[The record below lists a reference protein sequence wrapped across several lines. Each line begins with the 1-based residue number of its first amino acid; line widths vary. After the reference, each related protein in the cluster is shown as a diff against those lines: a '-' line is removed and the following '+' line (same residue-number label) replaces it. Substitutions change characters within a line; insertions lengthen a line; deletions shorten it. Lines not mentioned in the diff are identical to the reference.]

1 MPGHYDCSSDIIEVP
16 AHLLKYSIF
25 WAWVILSA
33 HQQFCLHIS
42 FKLSTLCQNCW
53 PVLSAGMAGQADG
66 GMDMQK
72 AASGRA
78 VPRYQGDNTRSYH
91 DREGSAPGPL
101 PTTGILRLRGLPFG
115 ATREDVAEWFN
126 DSGVLLQ
133 PINATKQVLPHASL
147 AASTNALSQ
156 MENFKFLSDNIS

>member
-1 MPGHYDCSSDIIEVP
+1 MGSPVCHTTSVIACLPLEVR
-16 AHLLKYSIF
+16 AICRGTFQYKHGLF
-25 WAWVILSA
+25 LSA
-33 HQQFCLHIS
+33 
-42 FKLSTLCQNCW
+42 KLSALCLICW
-53 PVLSAGMAGQADG
+53 PVSPAGMAGQADG

-78 VPRYQGDNTRSYH
+78 GPRYQGDNTRPYNE
-91 DREGSAPGPL
+91 REGNAPGPL

-133 PINATKQVLPHASL
+133 PINATKQVIP
-147 AASTNALSQ
+147 TCLS
-156 MENFKFLSDNIS
+156 F